1 MQDEK
6 APNPTSKTPAPS
18 KVEEITNYILRKIR
32 TKEYLPGD
40 KLPTE
45 NEFCELTGISR
56 TSIREAIKRLEALS
70 IVQIR
75 RGEGTF
81 ISRPDQVSYKIPF
94 TYKILLNDITFSEI
108 LRFRE
113 MIEYG
118 ILRCSIENADEEA
131 IDELCEL
138 NETMR
143 KADTESLDI
152 QRVYDADYAFHVKL
166 GQICGNSILAD
177 LYDYTYQTYGVFVKG
192 NYQVGQTVESS
203 YEMHNMIILALRRRD
218 SALAAYATAVG
229 HQNWAYWIRKQ
240 TSNEFY
246 FLPSSQDDF

>member
-1 MQDEK
+1 MQEEK
-6 APNPTSKTPAPS
+6 IPNPLSKTPTPS

-45 NEFCELTGISR
+45 NEFCEMTGISR

-81 ISRPDQVSYKIPF
+81 ISRPEQVSYKIPF

-118 ILRCSIENADEEA
+118 ILRCAIENAGEEEL
-131 IDELCEL
+131 DELCRL
-138 NETMR
+138 NEEMR
-143 KADTESLDI
+143 KTDTKPLDI
-152 QRVYDADYAFHVKL
+152 QKVYDADYAFHVKL
-166 GQICGNSILAD
+166 GRICGNSILAE

-192 NYQVGQTVESS
+192 NYQAGQTVESS
-203 YEMHNMIILALRRRD
+203 YQMHNIIILSLRRRD
-218 SALAAYATAVG
+218 TSLASYATAVG
-229 HQNWAYWIRKQ
+229 HQNWEYWIRKQ
-240 TSNEFY
+240 TSDEFY